1 MKYAFTK
8 AKRLL
13 TKEEY
18 ERVFKQSRDATI
30 TKKIETN
37 IFFVLTALND
47 QETARLG
54 FALSKKVLPKASLR
68 NRVKRLFREDFRIN
82 ALTLEKVDIIVLAKS
97 GLKNSSNPEIRNNL
111 SILWQKINKH
121 YSIK

>member
-13 TKEEY
+13 TKAAY
-18 ERVFKQSRDATI
+18 ERVFKQSRDTKNV
-30 TKKIETN
+30 TKKIETD
-37 IFFVLTALND
+37 IFFALTALND

-54 FALSKKVLPKASLR
+54 FALSKKVLPTACLR
-68 NRVKRLFREDFRIN
+68 NRVKRIFREDFRVN
-82 ALTLEKVDIIVLAKS
+82 CLTLEKVDIIVLAKS

-111 SILWQKINKH
+111 SKLWQKINKH
-121 YSIK
+121 YS